1 MGSNILKK
9 IEIDTKTGNI
19 LQYCLATF
27 CMEKTFD
34 KYIGGNADEK
44 SSLDIDGGGAGLYG
58 GRL

>member
-27 CMEKTFD
+27 AWKKFD

-44 SSLDIDGGGAGLYG
+44 SSWDIDGGGAGLYG